1 MVINKEDYHFN
12 EKPYDEAIKEL
23 FYFITG
29 GNSGQFEVGPDSEE
43 IIQAKADLDKFLDE
57 KIKDR
62 DLLEEHYELLSTL
75 LLVVESQGFADGFKI
90 ASMLSTRKSALPSLN
105 ESLLKGME
113 G

>member
-1 MVINKEDYHFN
+1 MMINSKAGYSN

-43 IIQAKADLDKFLDE
+43 ITQAKTELDKFLNE
-57 KIKDR
+57 NLKDR
-62 DLLEEHYELLSTL
+62 DLLEEHCDLLSTL
-75 LLVVESQGFADGFKI
+75 LLVTESQGFVDGFKV
-90 ASMLSTRKSALPSLN
+90 ASMLSTRKSALIKLN
-105 ESLLKGME
+105 ETLSKKAE